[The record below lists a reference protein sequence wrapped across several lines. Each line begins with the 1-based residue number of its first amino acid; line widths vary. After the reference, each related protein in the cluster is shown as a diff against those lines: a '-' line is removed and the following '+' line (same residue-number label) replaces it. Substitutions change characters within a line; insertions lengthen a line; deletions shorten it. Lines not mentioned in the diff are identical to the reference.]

1 MLGGIYTVLSGG
13 IQLTCS
19 IRTTAKKVRIVVG
32 DIVEIEPNDYD
43 EGKYII
49 TSVKP
54 RKNSIPRPPLANID
68 KLLIVV
74 APKPEPDLL
83 LVDKLLIYCVLNSIE
98 PIIVLNKADIA
109 ERGFIT
115 SIKEQYYFC
124 KVMVISAVNGQG
136 VGELSKYI
144 GGSFCAVCGQSAVGK
159 SSLLNS
165 IIPNINL
172 ETQGLSRK
180 VDRGK
185 HTTRVNEL
193 YIHNDIMISDTPGF
207 SRLELD
213 LDYKELASF
222 YPEFDNYLGTCKYL
236 DCSHVKEGKDCSVI
250 TAVSDG
256 KINKDRFDRYCD
268 LYGKLKTIWENKYD

>member
-1 MLGGIYTVLSGG
+1 MSAGN
-13 IQLTCS
+13 QLTCS
-19 IRTTAKKVRIVVG
+19 VRTTAKKVRIVVG

-43 EGKYII
+43 DGKYII
-49 TSVKP
+49 TSVKT

-68 KLLIVV
+68 KLIIVV

-98 PIIVLNKADIA
+98 PIIVLNKSDIA
-109 ERGFIT
+109 EKGFIT

-124 KVMVISAVNGQG
+124 KVMVISAISGQG
-136 VGELSKYI
+136 VEELSKYL

-159 SSLLNS
+159 SSLLNA

-193 YIHNDIMISDTPGF
+193 YIHKDIMLADTPGF
-207 SRLELD
+207 SNLELD
-213 LDYKELASF
+213 LDYRELASF

-236 DCSHVKEGKDCSVI
+236 DCSHVKEGKDCTVV
-250 TAVSDG
+250 TAVLDG
-256 KINKDRFDRYCD
+256 KINKDRYDRYCD
-268 LYGKLKTIWENKYD
+268 LYGKLKTIWEKKYD